1 MELSQGVRIGDFI
14 LTTRLHQSLSPIRP
28 LINLELRATEFLSNK
43 DHASAA
49 QHPEED
55 QANQTSPYALEWL
68 FDASLEAMD
77 AGDTNK
83 RQLAELVRNSY

>member
-28 LINLELRATEFLSNK
+28 LINLESRATEFLPNK
-43 DHASAA
+43 DHAYAA

-83 RQLAELVRNSY
+83 RQLAELVRNIY